1 MLLSCFSTNLCWVLT
16 TCQTQSIKELERRGP
31 CSPRAHNP
39 VWDQQVKDQWH
50 RTEEQVQKH
59 KQPKCCR
66 AERMKKPMFAVPG
79 DSIVRSWPHPPS
91 NPMKYMFIASIVYMG
106 KLRCRD
112 LVNMPKDIQ
121 LIRLVWH
128 QGPCSFTPLPIN
140 PVYKILIFI
149 PWSSAKCLSP
159 TLLDRFPLSL
169 VCLPSEFIIS
179 PQS

>member
-1 MLLSCFSTNLCWVLT
+1 MLLLLLNKPLLSAYHMPDTKDKRVRKTRSMFSKSSQSSVRPTGNRSMAQDRGTSAETQTTQVLWGRENEETNVRCSRWFHSEKLT
-16 TCQTQSIKELERRGP
+16 SSTQ
-31 CSPRAHNP
+31 
-39 VWDQQVKDQWH
+39 
-50 RTEEQVQKH
+50 
-59 KQPKCCR
+59 QPH
-66 AERMKKPMFAVPG
+66 EVH
-79 DSIVRSWPHPPS
+79 V
-91 NPMKYMFIASIVYMG
+91 IASIVYMG

-121 LIRLVWH
+121 LTRLVWH

-159 TLLDRFPLSL
+159 TLLDRFSLSL

-179 PQS
+179 PKS